1 MLTVIRGKAKVGEG
15 VIVAVGVIVGEDVAD
30 GRMVWVGQAV

>member
-1 MLTVIRGKAKVGEG
+1 MLTVMRGKVKVGEG
-15 VIVAVGVIVGEDVAD
+15 VVVAVGVIVGESVAD